1 MKTRMNPTGAIV
13 GAIAFAAAL
22 GVSQANA
29 APFAFASEP
38 PATAPGQDTA
48 QAAAYIP
55 RVSLRDLPLFDRVLA
70 LDEAQRSILES
81 LIMDVEAAGATRES
95 LVDFRS
101 NLEAVLAET
110 QVARLE
116 EAWRTIFR
124 ERMEAAGAV
133 AGENIDVG
141 ALALNQMRGE
151 TTDALERAFQ
161 RYRAELG
168 PLLDAREAGAAAG
181 TESAETELLKVR
193 LNIRRVND
201 DAVGAFIKV
210 LPAQL
215 ADAFRR
221 EALARAYPT
230 AHGPSYPL
238 EALRKLADEF
248 TEGSLRSLLAD
259 ADTRI
264 ESVRERA
271 VAAIRLRDDAR
282 VGGEDAMSRAERAIR
297 DSEKEYEEFDAWLC
311 ASVQKV
317 LTAEQLNASEP
328 GRDLLAFVRG
338 IEGGSQMAWDDK
350 SAVIARF
357 DGDGNG
363 QIDEDEGARALN
375 AFARSVGRNQRRRL

>member
-1 MKTRMNPTGAIV
+1 MKTRMNPTGAIF
-13 GAIAFAAAL
+13 GAIAFAAVL
-22 GVSQANA
+22 GVSQAHAA
-29 APFAFASEP
+29 APASTFEP
-38 PATAPGQDTA
+38 PEAATKSDAA
-48 QAAAYIP
+48 QATAYIP
-55 RVSLRDLPLFDRVLA
+55 RVSLRDLPLFDRVLS

-101 NLEAVLAET
+101 NLEAVLSDT
-110 QVARLE
+110 QAARLE

-133 AGENIDVG
+133 AGENVDVG
-141 ALALNQMRGE
+141 ALALAQMRGE
-151 TTDALERAFQ
+151 SNDALERAFQ

-168 PLLDAREAGAAAG
+168 PLLDAREAGVDAA
-181 TESAETELLKVR
+181 TESADAELLKVR

-201 DAVGAFIKV
+201 AAVGAFVKV

-215 ADAFRR
+215 ADDFRR
-221 EALARAYPT
+221 EVLARAYPT

-338 IEGGSQMAWDDK
+338 IEGGAQMAWDDK
-350 SAVIARF
+350 TAVIARF